1 MPDLSKVTAILPDLA
16 DYVVYGAIAV
26 VTLIGL
32 FKCLIPLWRTTSS
45 LRRAITRLQDNAGKQ
60 LDKPVW
66 QESRFVGRRL
76 RNSWL
81 RFLQNAEQLDRRGLP
96 TNVEDYINDDTVTHG
111 PGNAG
116 LAELIPN
123 LLTSLGILGTFMGL
137 SRGLSSL
144 NFADSASL
152 ISGIPDLLSGMRFA
166 FGTSVAGISCSLV
179 FNMLNRISQGSSYR
193 AIDDFVTSFTQLAM
207 SRPLDNDVQMIIQN
221 QDRNFMLQGINE
233 TLADRLAENVGRSI
247 SRSLNPVAESMDR
260 FIVGTTRNQIEGV
273 NQIVSRFLTEMDRSL
288 GNQFTSLSQTM
299 NALEQSQLRAY
310 QSTNDNLSA
319 AEGIVRNAQSLQEIT
334 SHALD
339 KFDVYMRQI
348 NKVREHDENFER
360 RSSDLLND
368 MRKESKDMASLISG
382 LTDKMKALP
391 EISGSNDSSD
401 STLMEIR
408 TILSDLG
415 ANVKNVS
422 ETLTRMSEEA

>member
-1 MPDLSKVTAILPDLA
+1 
-16 DYVVYGAIAV
+16 
-26 VTLIGL
+26 
-32 FKCLIPLWRTTSS
+32 
-45 LRRAITRLQDNAGKQ
+45 
-60 LDKPVW
+60 
-66 QESRFVGRRL
+66 
-76 RNSWL
+76 
-81 RFLQNAEQLDRRGLP
+81 
-96 TNVEDYINDDTVTHG
+96 
-111 PGNAG
+111 
-116 LAELIPN
+116 
-123 LLTSLGILGTFMGL
+123 
-137 SRGLSSL
+137 
-144 NFADSASL
+144 
-152 ISGIPDLLSGMRFA
+152 
-166 FGTSVAGISCSLV
+166 
-179 FNMLNRISQGSSYR
+179 
-193 AIDDFVTSFTQLAM
+193 
-207 SRPLDNDVQMIIQN
+207 
-221 QDRNFMLQGINE
+221 MLQGINE

-273 NQIVSRFLTEMDRSL
+273 NQIVSRFLTEMDRSM

-391 EISGSNDSSD
+391 DISGSNDPSD
-401 STLMEIR
+401 NTLMEIR

-415 ANVKNVS
+415 ANVKTVS
-422 ETLTRMSEEA
+422 ETLARMSEEA

>member
-32 FKCLIPLWRTTSS
+32 FKCLIPLWRTTSA

-60 LDKPVW
+60 LEKPVW

-76 RNSWL
+76 KNSWL

-144 NFADSASL
+144 NFADSARL

-221 QDRNFMLQGINE
+221 QDRNFMLQGIND

-247 SRSLNPVAESMDR
+247 SRAMNPVAESMDR
-260 FIVGTTRNQIEGV
+260 FIVGTTRNQVEGV
-273 NQIVSRFLTEMDRSL
+273 NQIVSRFLTEMDRSM

-319 AEGIVRNAQSLQEIT
+319 AEGIVRNAESLQEIT

-348 NKVREHDENFER
+348 NKVRERDENFER
-360 RSSDLLND
+360 RSADLLND

-382 LTDKMKALP
+382 LTEKMKTLP
-391 EISGSNDSSD
+391 DVKNSSET
-401 STLMEIR
+401 SEKTLGEIR

-415 ANVKNVS
+415 SNVKTVS
-422 ETLTRMSEEA
+422 ETLTRMSEEE

>member
-1 MPDLSKVTAILPDLA
+1 MPDLSKVTAILPNIA

-32 FKCLIPLWRTTSS
+32 FKCLIPLWRTTAA
-45 LRRAITRLQDNAGKQ
+45 LRRAIVRLQQNAGKQ
-60 LDKPVW
+60 LEKPVW
-66 QESRFVGRRL
+66 QEARFVGKRL
-76 RNSWL
+76 KGSWL

-116 LAELIPN
+116 LAELIPS

-144 NFADSASL
+144 NFADSTQL
-152 ISGIPDLLSGMRFA
+152 IQGIPDLLSGMRFA

-233 TLADRLAENVGRSI
+233 TLVDRLADSVSRSI
-247 SRSLNPVAESMDR
+247 TMTMNPVAESMDR

-273 NQIVSRFLTEMDRSL
+273 NHIVSRFLSEMDRSL
-288 GNQFTSLSQTM
+288 GGQFSSLAQTM
-299 NALEQSQLRAY
+299 SNLEQSQIRAS
-310 QSTNDNLSA
+310 QATGENLTA
-319 AEGIVRNAQSLQEIT
+319 AEGIVRNARSLQEVT

-339 KFDVYMRQI
+339 QFDSYMTRIDKVSGRDEKFEQNAAELLREMRQ
-348 NKVREHDENFER
+348 
-360 RSSDLLND
+360 
-368 MRKESKDMASLISG
+368 ESKDMSALISG
-382 LTDKMKALP
+382 LTEKMQGLSAP
-391 EISGSNDSSD
+391 ADAPAD
-401 STLMEIR
+401 QTLEDIR
-408 TILSDLG
+408 NLMTSLDG
-415 ANVKNVS
+415 RVKTVS
-422 ETLTRMSEEA
+422 ETLTRLSEEA